1 MGKREQAAHRSPGTL
16 SPFANGADA
25 AERLSVLDDIT
36 DRFAHWEQQPEEH
49 TVNEDRPP
57 LTELSELLGVEIA
70 DVQRGARMKHRS
82 GGVGLHQPLAW
93 QLTTA
98 SGVRSPCFTS
108 DELRREDRLNEV
120 ALTHWRRPLS
130 MGRLTTQDGRTV
142 LRLMHEH
149 IESKEN
155 GS

>member
-1 MGKREQAAHRSPGTL
+1 MSKRKQATHRSPGTL
-16 SPFANGADA
+16 SRFTNGAEA
-25 AERLSVLDDIT
+25 AERLAVLDDIT
-36 DRFAHWEQQPEEH
+36 DRFAHWEREDKEH
-49 TVNEDRPP
+49 TMEP
-57 LTELSELLGVEIA
+57 LAELSALLGVDVV
-70 DVQRGARMKHRS
+70 DVQRGARMRHRS
-82 GGVGLHQPLAW
+82 GAAGLHQPLVW
-93 QLTTA
+93 QLTRA

-120 ALTHWRRPLS
+120 ALTHWGRPLS
-130 MGRLTTQDGRTV
+130 LPRLTTQDGRTV